1 LFVQNSAQ
9 LLDHSCS
16 ELRRTALDIVEHA
29 LAAADPYHAVHK
41 LVHLDGEHL
50 TVGDLWYD
58 LSQRGA
64 IYVLGAGKA
73 TLRIVEALED
83 ILGPRINQGLI
94 AIKRG
99 QPHDLK
105 YVRVIEAGHPL
116 PDEASY
122 RAGREQ
128 MLLARSARAD
138 DIVFT
143 AVTGGSSALL
153 CNPAEGITLEEKRHV
168 HELLLT
174 CGADIT
180 EINAVRKHLSQV
192 KGGLLAQAALPAELI
207 NLTVSDVIRDPLD
220 YICCPVVPDTSHVP
234 DAVGVLQRYDLWKR
248 VAPSVRAHLG
258 KGPRA
263 ETPKHLDK
271 QLVHTFVLVPLAAAS
286 NAASARASELGF
298 APLYLTST
306 LTGESRE
313 VGACLGAIARE
324 IADSGRPAA
333 APCAVIACGET
344 TVTVPKGS
352 GTGGPSQEL
361 AASIAMH
368 IDGLAQTVALCL
380 DTDGTD
386 GPTEFA
392 GAMVDGSTASRAREL
407 GFDLARILRAHDVT
421 PFLQGVGDIVL
432 TGSTGTNVADLV
444 LMLFGAASAPGAT
457 NAC

>member
-1 LFVQNSAQ
+1 MVVRNSAQ
-9 LLDHSCS
+9 LLNHGCS
-16 ELRRTALDIVEHA
+16 ELRRTALDIVEYA
-29 LAAADPYHAVHK
+29 LRAADPYHAVK
-41 LVHLDGEHL
+41 QLVHLDGQQL
-50 TVGDLWYD
+50 TVGDLSYD

-83 ILGPRINQGLI
+83 ILGSCIKQGLI

-99 QPHDLK
+99 QPHHLK

-122 RAGREQ
+122 RVGREQ
-128 MLLARSARAD
+128 MALARSALAG
-138 DIVFT
+138 DIVIT

-153 CNPAEGITLEEKRHV
+153 CYPAEGMTLEEKRQV

-174 CGADIT
+174 CGANIM

-207 NLTVSDVIRDPLD
+207 NLTVSDVVRDPLD
-220 YICCPVVPDTSHVP
+220 YICCPVVPDTSHVA
-234 DAVGVLQRYDLWKR
+234 DAVDVLQRYDLWNR

-258 KGPRA
+258 RGAAA
-263 ETPKHLDK
+263 ETPKELDK
-271 QLVHTFVLVPLAAAS
+271 QLVHTFVLVPLSAAS
-286 NAASARASELGF
+286 NAASVRASELGF
-298 APLYLTST
+298 SPLYLSST

-324 IADSGRPAA
+324 ITDSGRPVA
-333 APCAVIACGET
+333 APCAVVACGET
-344 TVTVPKGS
+344 TVTVPEGS

-361 AASIAMH
+361 AASIAMQ
-368 IDGLAQTVALCL
+368 IDGLPQTVVVCL

-392 GAMVDGSTASRAREL
+392 GGMVDGSTAGCAGEL
-407 GFDLARILRAHDVT
+407 GFDLPRILKAHNVT
-421 PFLQGVGDIVL
+421 PLLQAVGDIAV
-432 TGSTGTNVADLV
+432 TGSTGTNVADLI
-444 LMLFGAASAPGAT
+444 LMLVGAHAAPGSA
-457 NAC
+457 